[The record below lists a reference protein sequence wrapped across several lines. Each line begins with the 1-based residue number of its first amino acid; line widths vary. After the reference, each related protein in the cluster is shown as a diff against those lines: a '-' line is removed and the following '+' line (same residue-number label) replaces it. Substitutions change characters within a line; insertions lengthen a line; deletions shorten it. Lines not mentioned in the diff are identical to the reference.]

1 MIQQLTLTRGELLGL
16 AACLYHEMG
25 GIELGIYSPTRALN
39 HRTGRRW
46 TTAQW
51 YALLE
56 PHYERMV
63 SPTPLGSA
71 GTLPKELPLPCSL
84 SSTRS

>member
-1 MIQQLTLTRGELLGL
+1 MSDELQLRRSELLGF

-25 GIELGIYSPTRALN
+25 GIELGIHSPTRILN
-39 HRTGRRW
+39 QRTGRRW
-46 TTAQW
+46 TAAQW

-63 SPTPLGSA
+63 NPTTLDSSVHSP
-71 GTLPKELPLPCSL
+71 
-84 SSTRS
+84 